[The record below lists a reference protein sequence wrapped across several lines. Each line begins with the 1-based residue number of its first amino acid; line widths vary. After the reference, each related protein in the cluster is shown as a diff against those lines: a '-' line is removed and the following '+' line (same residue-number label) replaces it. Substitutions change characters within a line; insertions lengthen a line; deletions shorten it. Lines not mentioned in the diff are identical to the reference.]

1 VADLRD
7 ESMKKIVL
15 SVLLGLPMLAAA
27 EIKIQDD
34 IGEVVRLAAPAKRI
48 VSLAPHVTENLF
60 AAGAGAMIAGVVEHS
75 DYPEAAKHLPSVG
88 PYSRLDL
95 ERVIAL
101 KPDLVIAWESGN
113 AKGNVEKLRALGL
126 TVYVTQPN
134 DMNDIALQIET
145 LGKLAGTEKVAN
157 AAAQQFRHRLAGLQK
172 QYSDKPP
179 VRVFYQ
185 VWKQPLMTV
194 GGQQI
199 ISKGIRLCGG
209 ENVFGQMSAL
219 APTVSVEAVLA
230 AKPDVIVA
238 SGMEEARPEWLD
250 DWQRWKTLPAVA
262 NGHLYFIPPD
272 LIQRH
277 TPRLLEGMER
287 LCGFIDK
294 ARKRNQI
301 GG

>member
-1 VADLRD
+1 
-7 ESMKKIVL
+7 MKKMICVAL
-15 SVLLGLPMLAAA
+15 VCFPIWVNA
-27 EIKIQDD
+27 EIQIKDD
-34 IGEVVRLAAPAKRI
+34 MGQTVRLAAPAKRI

-60 AAGAGAMIAGVVEHS
+60 AAGAGAAVVGVVDHS
-75 DYPEAAKHLPSVG
+75 DYPLEAKEIAHVG
-88 PYSRLDL
+88 AYSSLDL
-95 ERVIAL
+95 ERVAAL

-113 AKGNVEKLRALGL
+113 AKGHVEKLQALGL
-126 TVYVTQPN
+126 TVFVTQPN
-134 DMNDIALQIET
+134 EMDDIAVQLEK

-157 AAAQQFRHRLAGLQK
+157 VAAQQFRQRLAGLQK
-172 QYSDKPP
+172 QYASKAP

-199 ISKGIRLCGG
+199 ISKTIRLCGG
-209 ENVFGQMSAL
+209 ENVFGQMSVL

-230 AKPDVIVA
+230 AKPEVIVA

-277 TPRLLEGMER
+277 TTRLLEGMER

-294 ARKRNQI
+294 ARSR
-301 GG
+301 